1 MFEVV
6 DMGSFG
12 QIIEEIE
19 AAPELDIV
27 RVKYALP
34 PFVLIFLLH
43 APFLLCPH
51 PSTLVLLFPSPLP
64 CFLFLS
70 SF

>member
-19 AAPELDIV
+19 AAPEFVVV
-27 RVKYALP
+27 RVKYVHCQVEHRP
-34 PFVLIFLLH
+34 QP
-43 APFLLCPH
+43 
-51 PSTLVLLFPSPLP
+51 
-64 CFLFLS
+64 LFLCK
-70 SF
+70 